1 MANTKVK
8 GIKSGYFN
16 EQGQDK
22 LVIATA
28 AILEMKHLVAAHKK
42 IKPSNLPISFF

>member
-1 MANTKVK
+1 VK

-16 EQGQDK
+16 ETPADK
-22 LVIATA
+22 LTIATA
-28 AILEMKHLVAAHKK
+28 AILEMKHLIAAHKK